1 MGIRALVSTYFYTN
15 LKVSETSLTEKID
28 KNKPF
33 HRYCES
39 VSFFFKVMYIH
50 VHMYIIQYV
59 KSCHTTTDI
68 PVI

>member
-39 VSFFFKVMYIH
+39 VSFFF
-50 VHMYIIQYV
+50 
-59 KSCHTTTDI
+59 
-68 PVI
+68 